1 MTSRPQMIINVLQ
14 DNPDEQFTARQLAQK
29 IIDHYGAEL
38 ADKRQ
43 NSRFASDKDF
53 LAQIAAE
60 IGGSRTVQAKAMC
73 PQVMTRDKPR
83 PRLFYWA
90 KDSANGAPQEPSFDI
105 TPMPSAETVSFSEH
119 ELYPLLI
126 EYLSEEEEL
135 LCRRIDEKRSS
146 NNKGFGANHWLY
158 PDIVAL
164 QPLDKGWHS
173 VVQNCVRHSEGRLTR
188 LWSFEVKRQLNRSNV
203 RESFFQAVSN
213 SSWANFGYLVA
224 TEINEDKQRGVEK
237 ELQMLC
243 ALHGIG
249 VILLNPQDPSNS
261 QTLIPARERAS
272 IDWQS
277 VNRLVVENKDF
288 KEFIDL
294 VSDYH
299 QTGKI
304 HSALWNN
311 KAL

>member
-14 DNPDEQFTARQLAQK
+14 ANPGEQFTARQLAQK

-38 ADKRQ
+38 AEKRK
-43 NSRFASDKDF
+43 NPRFASDEDF
-53 LAQIAAE
+53 LSQITAE
-60 IGGSRTVQAKAMC
+60 VGGSRTVKAKAMC

-83 PRLFYWA
+83 PRLFYW
-90 KDSANGAPQEPSFDI
+90 GQEPID
-105 TPMPSAETVSFSEH
+105 TNQEVLPSEIVPIPSVETSNFTEH
-119 ELYPLLI
+119 ALYPLLI
-126 EYLSEEEEL
+126 EYLSEEENL

-146 NNKGFGANHWLY
+146 NNKGLGANHWLY

-164 QPLDKGWHS
+164 QPLDKGWDI

-203 RESFFQAVSN
+203 RECFFQAVSN
-213 SSWANFGYLVA
+213 SSWAHFGYLVA
-224 TEINEDKQRGVEK
+224 TEINEDKQRGVER

-249 VILLNPQDPSNS
+249 VILLNPEDPGNS
-261 QTLIPARERAS
+261 QTLIPARERTS

-277 VNRLVVENKDF
+277 VNRLVEENRDF

-294 VSDYH
+294 VAEYL
-299 QTGKI
+299 QTGKV
-304 HSALWNN
+304 HKALWN
-311 KAL
+311 K

>member
-14 DNPDEQFTARQLAQK
+14 ANPDEQFTARQLAQK
-29 IIDHYGAEL
+29 IIDYYGAEL

-43 NSRFASDKDF
+43 NSRFASDEDF
-53 LAQIAAE
+53 LNQIAAE
-60 IGGSRTVQAKAMC
+60 IGADLPRAKSKS

-83 PRLFYWA
+83 PRLFYWGNEPTVGVQ
-90 KDSANGAPQEPSFDI
+90 KQLLSDIAPI
-105 TPMPSAETVSFSEH
+105 PSAETVNFTEH
-119 ELYPLLI
+119 ALYPLLI
-126 EYLSEEEEL
+126 DYLSEEEEL

-146 NNKGFGANHWLY
+146 NNKGLGANHWLY

-164 QPLDKGWHS
+164 QPLDKGWDS
-173 VVQNCVRHSEGRLTR
+173 VVQNCVRYSEGRLTR

-203 RESFFQAVSN
+203 RECFFQAVSN
-213 SSWANFGYLVA
+213 SSWAHVGYLVA
-224 TEINEDKQRGVEK
+224 TEINEDKQRGVER

-249 VILLNPQDPSNS
+249 VILLNPQDPGNS
-261 QTLIPARERAS
+261 QTLIPARERTS

-277 VNRLVVENKDF
+277 VNRLVVENRDF

-304 HSALWNN
+304 HKALWNR
-311 KAL
+311 

>member
-1 MTSRPQMIINVLQ
+1 
-14 DNPDEQFTARQLAQK
+14 RQLAQK

-90 KDSANGAPQEPSFDI
+90 KDSANGAPKEPSIDI

-146 NNKGFGANHWLY
+146 NNKGLGANHWLY

-272 IDWQS
+272 ID
-277 VNRLVVENKDF
+277 
-288 KEFIDL
+288 
-294 VSDYH
+294 
-299 QTGKI
+299 
-304 HSALWNN
+304 
-311 KAL
+311 

>member
-14 DNPDEQFTARQLAQK
+14 TNSGQQLTARQLAQK
-29 IIDHYGAEL
+29 IIETYADEL
-38 ADKRQ
+38 VEKRK
-43 NSRFASDKDF
+43 NTRFGCDEDF
-53 LAQIAAE
+53 LSQMAAE
-60 IGGSRTVQAKAMC
+60 IGADLPRAKSIC

-83 PRLFYWA
+83 PRLFYWGDELT
-90 KDSANGAPQEPSFDI
+90 DSVQEKPLADIPFVPSEETANF
-105 TPMPSAETVSFSEH
+105 TEH
-119 ELYPLLI
+119 ALYPLLI
-126 EYLSEEEEL
+126 DYLSEEEEL

-146 NNKGFGANHWLY
+146 NNKGLGANHWLY

-164 QPLDKGWHS
+164 QPLDKGWDT

-203 RESFFQAVSN
+203 RECFFQAVSN
-213 SSWANFGYLVA
+213 SSWAHFGYLVT
-224 TEINEDKQRGVEK
+224 TEINEDKQRGVER

-249 VILLNPQDPSNS
+249 VLLLNPQDPGNS
-261 QTLIPARERAS
+261 QTLIPARERTS

-299 QTGKI
+299 QTGKV
-304 HSALWNN
+304 HKALWNR
-311 KAL
+311 